1 MHKQG
6 MINIAIVIKFVKYFF
21 AILSTKLWQLY
32 QWLDWEIGWLYW
44 IAFFLPALNCNC
56 IYINASIHWID
67 VGQFSFHY

>member
-32 QWLDWEIGWLYW
+32 Q
-44 IAFFLPALNCNC
+44 
-56 IYINASIHWID
+56 
-67 VGQFSFHY
+67 